1 MGLSG
6 VDSGGKGGRRSVDS
20 EINMIPMI
28 DLLIVN
34 ISFLLITAVWTQL
47 SRLNVMQQ
55 MPGQDVAQDRPP
67 EEKTKV
73 TLRIT
78 EQGYQLT
85 STGGDN
91 ELIDKKGEVYDNDKL
106 REILKKIH
114 AADPDKKDLNVA
126 PEDGVLYKNIIAAMD
141 VVLQEGFP
149 ELSVSDGSSL

>member
-1 MGLSG
+1 MGLALET
-6 VDSGGKGGRRSVDS
+6 GGKGGRRPLDT
-20 EINMIPMI
+20 EINLIPMI
-28 DLLIVN
+28 DLLIVS

-91 ELIDKKGEVYDNDKL
+91 EQIEKKGDNYDNDKL
-106 REILKKIH
+106 REVLKRVH
-114 AADPDKKDLNVA
+114 TVDPDKKDINVA
-126 PEDGVLYKNIIAAMD
+126 PEDGVLYKNIVAAMD

>member
-1 MGLSG
+1 MGIAMM
-6 VDSGGKGGRRSVDS
+6 DSGKGGRRPLDT
-20 EINMIPMI
+20 EINLIPMI
-28 DLLIVN
+28 DLLIVS

-91 ELIDKKGEVYDNDKL
+91 EMIDKKGDQYDNDKL
-106 REILKKIH
+106 REILKKVH
-114 AADPDKKDLNVA
+114 TVDPDKKDINVS
-126 PEDGVLYKNIIAAMD
+126 PEDGVLYKNIVAAMD

>member
-1 MGLSG
+1 MGISMET
-6 VDSGGKGGRRSVDS
+6 SGKGGRRPLDT
-20 EINMIPMI
+20 EINLIPMI
-28 DLLIVN
+28 DLLIVS

-91 ELIDKKGEVYDNDKL
+91 EQIEKKGDSYDNDKL
-106 REILKKIH
+106 REILKKVH
-114 AADPDKKDLNVA
+114 TVDPDKKDINVA
-126 PEDGVLYKNIIAAMD
+126 PEDGVLYKNIVAAMD